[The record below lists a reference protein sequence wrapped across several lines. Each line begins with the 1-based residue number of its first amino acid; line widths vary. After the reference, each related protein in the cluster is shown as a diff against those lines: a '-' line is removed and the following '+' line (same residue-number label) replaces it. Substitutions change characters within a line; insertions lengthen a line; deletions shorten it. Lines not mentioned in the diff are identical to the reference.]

1 MAAVVEV
8 ITVSST
14 IFPQPLRLEFKR
26 PGRHFFF
33 SNMQNARGNEFP
45 PRRLV
50 HLTMEKER
58 KNDSLLIAVSNR
70 T

>member
-33 SNMQNARGNEFP
+33 SNMQNGRDNEFP
-45 PRRLV
+45 PRLAPSSYDGEG
-50 HLTMEKER
+50 TK
-58 KNDSLLIAVSNR
+58 K
-70 T
+70 